1 MNQYH
6 PNVSDRCFI
15 LHKLSQLIKRPRRVL
30 TTLLLVAKP
39 MDFRFGKGSG
49 AKSNLANIVASLVK
63 PFHRFQQRMEIVQ
76 GLALI
81 LS

>member
-1 MNQYH
+1 M
-6 PNVSDRCFI
+6 
-15 LHKLSQLIKRPRRVL
+15 L